1 MALWIQNITDDPLV
15 SDDELSDYAVQIN
28 NAPPLATFQ
37 HRRIDGAA
45 ACLRAAADAID
56 AQGQGADQHG

>member
-1 MALWIQNITDDPLV
+1 VALWVENITP
-15 SDDELSDYAVQIN
+15 AQ
-28 NAPPLATFQ
+28 FQ

-56 AQGQGADQHG
+56 AAKDTTHDR